1 MMSSV
6 ACTKLSSGTIVP
18 TETEVLAGCLELK
31 YSSVDDHY
39 QRTFDHD
46 SVVNG
51 WQSLV
56 YEAESVFR
64 KEQLECRM
72 VYLARLKGRE
82 VGKVVWHFDVGAR
95 NMCVDRVEILVQS
108 ACFRTG
114 SVRWAL
120 CDARNRVVE
129 VNPGRQQVFSE
140 FSWCT
145 ELQLSA
151 ELSGGIGEE
160 AWEHAQMFLQ
170 NLKENG
176 FPLRIKLSLRR
187 ITG

>member
-1 MMSSV
+1 
-6 ACTKLSSGTIVP
+6 
-18 TETEVLAGCLELK
+18 
-31 YSSVDDHY
+31 
-39 QRTFDHD
+39 
-46 SVVNG
+46 
-51 WQSLV
+51 
-56 YEAESVFR
+56 
-64 KEQLECRM
+64 
-72 VYLARLKGRE
+72 
-82 VGKVVWHFDVGAR
+82 
-95 NMCVDRVEILVQS
+95 
-108 ACFRTG
+108 
-114 SVRWAL
+114 
-120 CDARNRVVE
+120 VVE